1 MVSLW
6 SSKFLADLAAG
17 ALFVFLIR
25 QGEGDLIDVLIVIKE
40 SSFW

>member
-25 QGEGDLIDVLIVIKE
+25 QGEGDLIVIMIVIKE
-40 SSFW
+40 ISFW